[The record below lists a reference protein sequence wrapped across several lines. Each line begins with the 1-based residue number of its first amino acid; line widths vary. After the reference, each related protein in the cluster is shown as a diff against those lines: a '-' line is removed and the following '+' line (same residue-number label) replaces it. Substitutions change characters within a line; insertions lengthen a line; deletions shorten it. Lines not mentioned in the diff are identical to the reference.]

1 MLPTMFIFVTNVL
14 LTTYLWPNSPD
25 KRDLDAGVGG
35 HDGHGGG
42 LDGGYGVGDLDGVGG
57 RDLYRGDPVEES
69 GGKAGRRGELMEFFI
84 IVNVAFTFIFSGL
97 PT

>member
-35 HDGHGGG
+35 HGGGLDGGHGGG
-42 LDGGYGVGDLDGVGG
+42 LDGGYGAVILMVLD
-57 RDLYRGDPVEES
+57 DE
-69 GGKAGRRGELMEFFI
+69 
-84 IVNVAFTFIFSGL
+84 TFIGEILWRRVEARQVAGES
-97 PT
+97 